1 MVNAQPPAGTPSGPV
16 GEAGATA
23 RTLIGALS
31 ASPLVLAL
39 VVIELATLGLLY
51 WNVISGERERTES
64 IKLLYQNRESVARLL
79 AECEFKSQK

>member
-1 MVNAQPPAGTPSGPV
+1 MSPTPQGPI
-16 GEAGATA
+16 GEAGATT
-23 RTLIGALS
+23 RKLIDSLS

-51 WNVISGERERTES
+51 WSVTSGERERTES

-79 AECEFKSQK
+79 AECDARPK